1 MNGWQRIIVLFAAL
15 MVIRLG
21 VATAL
26 DASLDI
32 SKNVDIYGSLASN
45 LAEGNGFVH
54 TAGDRPIL
62 WRTPLYPAFL
72 AGLFLVFGIENELAV
87 LIAQSALDATTALLI
102 WWIGARL
109 FSSRV
114 GLAAAALYAAYPLS
128 AYFSLRMLP
137 EPLFT
142 LGLVSFVAVHMKAM
156 ERPRV
161 SIYGLL
167 GVVGGLVTLIK
178 PVTIALIPFLGLAI
192 LVQRRRA
199 LVSALPYVFGMV
211 IMFGV
216 TVFPWTLRNYV
227 VSGQFVPVATGGG
240 AALWTGTHLSTGGR
254 EDDELEGEL
263 LQTLLDDRA
272 AIGLAYERAKHKQGQ
287 ATTADPNQVNPLG
300 TLRIEPGV
308 DRAFRSAALEELKS
322 HPLESLALMAR
333 KFFRFW
339 FSIYQIENRWA
350 QSWIYIAQGLLL
362 SLALYGFLQAYRA
375 NIVIFP
381 FIIVILY
388 MSLAYTVIVATLRY
402 SIPLIPLLIN
412 FAVFAAATIMTET
425 KRKAYN
431 RRNPSD
437 HLANE

>member
-1 MNGWQRIIVLFAAL
+1 MNWWQRIIILFAAL
-15 MVIRLG
+15 MVMRLG

-26 DASLDI
+26 DTLLDI
-32 SKNVDIYGSLASN
+32 SKNADIYGSLASN

-54 TAGDRPIL
+54 TAGDKPVL
-62 WRTPLYPAFL
+62 WRAPLYPAFL
-72 AGLFLVFGIENELAV
+72 AGLFFVFGAENELAV

-102 WWIGARL
+102 WWIGTRL

-142 LGLVSFVAVHMKAM
+142 LGLVSFVAVLMKAM

-178 PVTIALIPFLGLAI
+178 PVTIALIPFLALAI
-192 LVQRRRA
+192 LVQRHRA

-211 IMFGV
+211 TMLGV
-216 TVFPWTLRNYV
+216 TVFPWTLRNYL

-240 AALWTGTHLSTGGR
+240 YSLWTGNHLSTAGR

-263 LQTLLDDRA
+263 LQNLLNDRA
-272 AIGLAYERAKHKQGQ
+272 AIGRAHERAKDKQDQ
-287 ATTADPNQVNPLG
+287 STTADLNQVNPHG
-300 TLRIEPGV
+300 TFHIEPGL
-308 DRAFRSAALEELKS
+308 DRAFGSAALEELKS
-322 HPLESLALMAR
+322 HPLETLALMAR

-339 FSIYQIENRWA
+339 FSVYQIENRWA

-362 SLALYGFLQAYRA
+362 FLTLYGFLQAYRA

-388 MSLAYTVIVATLRY
+388 MSLVYTVTLATLRY

-412 FAVFAAATIMTET
+412 FAVFAAMTIMTKT

-431 RRNPSD
+431 RRNPPD